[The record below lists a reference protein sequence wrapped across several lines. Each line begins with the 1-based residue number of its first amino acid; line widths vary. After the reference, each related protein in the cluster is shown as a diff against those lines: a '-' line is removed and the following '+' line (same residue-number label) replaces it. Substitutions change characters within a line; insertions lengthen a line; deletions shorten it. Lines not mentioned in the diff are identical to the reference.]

1 MTPKGPKGLLIVV
14 LAILIVTA
22 LAAAVAA
29 AQDSTQDTQSDDL
42 LLPTNTTGTYETGN
56 TQVSVHKPGE
66 SSTNSS
72 NQAPAWAVFI
82 RDYYFDLANVAVEP
96 GSNITWTNEG
106 NEPHTVI
113 ADNGLFDSGVLYPG
127 DSYTVWFDGAG
138 TVTYHCD
145 LHPSMTGSV
154 IVG

>member
-1 MTPKGPKGLLIVV
+1 MKPNEPKGLLIVV
-14 LAILIVTA
+14 LVILMVTA
-22 LAAAVAA
+22 LAAAIAT
-29 AQDSTQDTQSDDL
+29 AQDSGQDTQSGDL
-42 LLPTNTTGTYETGN
+42 LLPTNATGTYETGN

-66 SSTNSS
+66 SNTNSS
-72 NQAPAWAVFI
+72 DKAPEWAIFI
-82 RDYYFDLANVAVEP
+82 RDYYFDLANIAVEP

-127 DSYTVWFDGAG
+127 DSYTVWFGGAG
-138 TVTYHCD
+138 TVTYHCE

-154 IVG
+154 VVN